1 MMRTTIKI
9 RSITSSVKR
18 RIPFKYCSRDVDRHG
33 NERIYIRIPSMPK
46 YRMISSYLDENGNV
60 TQAFTEEY
68 HRVLAGDRGEKR
80 VPLSRLEPSSVRWL
94 VETYY
99 QSKTFQ
105 SQSSSTQRDKMS
117 VLNRYCSNVGEFPFK
132 KLRKSD
138 IEASQM
144 KRKDTP
150 GAADKLVKYLKAL
163 FNWAISAELATFN
176 PANGVTKIH
185 KSPGF
190 HTWSEAEL
198 ACYRAAYPI
207 GSTARLAMELMLN
220 LGVRRSDLVKL
231 GWSNL
236 INGRIE
242 FTPKKGSEK
251 NTKHLSL
258 PVTDELREV
267 LTAITH
273 DQPTFLVT
281 EYGKPFSGGG
291 FGNKMRNWCNS
302 VNLPQC
308 SAHGLRKIS
317 ATILAEAGATEHQL
331 MATFGWSDSKMAKLY
346 TAAADA
352 KQLIDNAYERR
363 KNYLARKNAP
373 LSENINSGETKRG
386 SNEGKTTPQIKDGGP
401 GGTRTPNQAVMSR
414 RL

>member
-1 MMRTTIKI
+1 MKTTMKI
-9 RSITSSVKR
+9 RSTISSVNR
-18 RIPFKYCSRDVDRHG
+18 RVPFRYCSRDVDRHG
-33 NERIYIRIPSMPK
+33 NERIYIRLPNMPK
-46 YRMISSYLDENGNV
+46 YRMKSAYLDDKGSV

-68 HRVLAGDRGEKR
+68 HRVLTGDRGEKR
-80 VPLSRLEPSSVRWL
+80 VPPSRLEPGSVRWL

-105 SQSSSTQRDKMS
+105 SQSSSTQRDKIS
-117 VLNRYCSNVGEFPFK
+117 VLNRYCSNVGELPFK
-132 KLRKSD
+132 KIRKSD

-144 KRKDTP
+144 KRVGTP

-198 ACYRAAYPI
+198 ARYRAAYPL

-231 GWSNL
+231 GWRNL

-242 FTPKKGSEK
+242 FTPEKGSGK
-251 NTKHLSL
+251 YSQLLSL
-258 PVTDELREV
+258 PITDELREA
-267 LTAITH
+267 LDAIMH
-273 DQPTFLVT
+273 DKPSFLIT
-281 EYGKPFSGGG
+281 EYGKAFSGNG
-291 FGNKMRNWCNS
+291 FGNKMRQWCND
-302 VNLPQC
+302 VNLPEC
-308 SAHGLRKIS
+308 SSHGLRKAS

-331 MATFGWSDSKMAKLY
+331 MAIFGWSDSKMAQHY
-346 TAAADA
+346 TKAAQSRRIIDA
-352 KQLIDNAYERR
+352 GFERR
-363 KNYLARKNAP
+363 KAYLARKIVP
-373 LSENINSGETKRG
+373 LSSNRNSGETNRG
-386 SNEGKTTPQIKDGGP
+386 KNDGKTTSEDRNGGP